1 MWRQPQ
7 KSESQGLVEK
17 RVERSLTR
25 VGQGESLCQ
34 GAGAARRPGIRVLW
48 QRVDQGHGPRASAPA
63 GYEDGAVLVESSQ
76 HFLLPGFPP
85 PHDVPPSRLRGNTGA
100 RAEESRPQLRPAG
113 ALAERGAEGGA
124 QTGRKMARRALSSSH
139 LPTQSIFRVT
149 AYSFPRL
156 LQTPRPG
163 PHGQPAGWYD
173 TTQSAHF
180 KVVPAG

>member
-1 MWRQPQ
+1 M
-7 KSESQGLVEK
+7 
-17 RVERSLTR
+17 
-25 VGQGESLCQ
+25 
-34 GAGAARRPGIRVLW
+34 
-48 QRVDQGHGPRASAPA
+48 DQGHGPRASAPA

-163 PHGQPAGWYD
+163 PTGSQQAG
-173 TTQSAHF
+173 TTQSRVLTLKSCLRDKASFSIRSACKSNHC
-180 KVVPAG
+180 PGTIYPPMLSWSAAD